1 MASFSAPKPG
11 DAHGS
16 IKMMTQKEAERLAK
30 EQNAKVYHYEMPT
43 EQDRMKAI
51 DPPDFPLDRQEQ
63 VFKRLYDT
71 VQEIQ
76 KRAEVTDREALRKS
90 LARANPDFA
99 AMQKHRKKTF
109 EILTEGNCDADYLA
123 FLMYG
128 VKQMRLVRAGEAT
141 WEEADQVMMQL
152 YDYLHQRKNH
162 KNPQTIPVQD
172 PRKVEELRPNHV

>member
-1 MASFSAPKPG
+1 MASVPSTKPG

-30 EQNAKVYHYEMPT
+30 EQNAKVYQYEMPS
-43 EQDRMKAI
+43 EAERLKAI

-76 KRAEVTDREALRKS
+76 KRAEVTDRDALRKS
-90 LARANPDFA
+90 LVRAHPDFA

-128 VKQMRLVRAGEAT
+128 VKQMRLVKDGEAT
-141 WEEADQVMMQL
+141 WDEADQVMMQL
-152 YDYLHQRKNH
+152 YDYLHQKKNQQD
-162 KNPQTIPVQD
+162 PQAIPVQD
-172 PRKVEELRPNHV
+172 PRKVEEVHSIDE